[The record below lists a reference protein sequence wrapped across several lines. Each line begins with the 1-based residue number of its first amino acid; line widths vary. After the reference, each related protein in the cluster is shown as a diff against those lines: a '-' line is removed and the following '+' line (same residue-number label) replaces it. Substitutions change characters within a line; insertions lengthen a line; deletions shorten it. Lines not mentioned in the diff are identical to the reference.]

1 MKLLVLSTILSSAA
15 AFAPQ
20 MGAGH
25 IRTSLAAS
33 SADEAI
39 QAALESSKK
48 YGATS
53 VEARLAWETVEEIN
67 ASDNSA
73 AFKPAVVDTEYE
85 KKVKSLSQMLT
96 KTKDEMDAVK
106 AMADELKG
114 IKLAKPTSGGPIN
127 ADTEAALK
135 ASLDAARAA
144 SEEFGKDSVEAKL
157 AWETV
162 EEVAASAS
170 DSEASR
176 APLDEECLIELIEG
190 CEALE
195 KFKDVLDG
203 RN

>member
-1 MKLLVLSTILSSAA
+1 
-15 AFAPQ
+15 
-20 MGAGH
+20 
-25 IRTSLAAS
+25 
-33 SADEAI
+33 
-39 QAALESSKK
+39 
-48 YGATS
+48 
-53 VEARLAWETVEEIN
+53 
-67 ASDNSA
+67 
-73 AFKPAVVDTEYE
+73 
-85 KKVKSLSQMLT
+85 MLT

-176 APLDEECLIELIEG
+176 APRECSLYI
-190 CEALE
+190 
-195 KFKDVLDG
+195 FRPG
-203 RN
+203 RCFGLRRLTDC

>member
-67 ASDNSA
+67 ASDNRYVA
-73 AFKPAVVDTEYE
+73 
-85 KKVKSLSQMLT
+85 LT
-96 KTKDEMDAVK
+96 CLFQRHAQIDD
-106 AMADELKG
+106 
-114 IKLAKPTSGGPIN
+114 
-127 ADTEAALK
+127 
-135 ASLDAARAA
+135 
-144 SEEFGKDSVEAKL
+144 DS
-157 AWETV
+157 
-162 EEVAASAS
+162 
-170 DSEASR
+170 D
-176 APLDEECLIELIEG
+176 C
-190 CEALE
+190 
-195 KFKDVLDG
+195 
-203 RN
+203 

>member
-1 MKLLVLSTILSSAA
+1 
-15 AFAPQ
+15 
-20 MGAGH
+20 
-25 IRTSLAAS
+25 
-33 SADEAI
+33 
-39 QAALESSKK
+39 
-48 YGATS
+48 
-53 VEARLAWETVEEIN
+53 
-67 ASDNSA
+67 
-73 AFKPAVVDTEYE
+73 
-85 KKVKSLSQMLT
+85 MLT

-176 APLDEECLIELIEG
+176 APRKCSLYLFPPR
-190 CEALE
+190 AL
-195 KFKDVLDG
+195 FWLASSHRLLTIFFLSRRRMSDRTDRRL
-203 RN
+203 

>member
-1 MKLLVLSTILSSAA
+1 MDFANGTTNNSRL
-15 AFAPQ
+15 AFASRRPNHD
-20 MGAGH
+20 GY
-25 IRTSLAAS
+25 
-33 SADEAI
+33 D
-39 QAALESSKK
+39 
-48 YGATS
+48 
-53 VEARLAWETVEEIN
+53 
-67 ASDNSA
+67 SA

-85 KKVKSLSQMLT
+85 KKIKSLSQMLT

-176 APLDEECLIELIEG
+176 APRECSLYL
-190 CEALE
+190 
-195 KFKDVLDG
+195 FRPG
-203 RN
+203 RCCGLRRLTDC